1 MNILGRLVWSL
12 FRASVKGVLGETAV
26 KAGAGLVLPSTV
38 YRRCHDVTL
47 PTVNGTTQID
57 HESVFGV
64 FVVETK
70 NIGGWIFGSGQ
81 NRE

>member
-1 MNILGRLVWSL
+1 MNILGRFVWSL
-12 FRASVKGVLGETAV
+12 FRAPVKGVLGETAV
-26 KAGAGLVLPSTV
+26 KAGAGLALPSTV
-38 YRRCHDVTL
+38 YRRYHDVTL

-57 HESVFGV
+57 HVSVFGV

-70 NIGGWIFGSGQ
+70 NMGGWICGSGQ